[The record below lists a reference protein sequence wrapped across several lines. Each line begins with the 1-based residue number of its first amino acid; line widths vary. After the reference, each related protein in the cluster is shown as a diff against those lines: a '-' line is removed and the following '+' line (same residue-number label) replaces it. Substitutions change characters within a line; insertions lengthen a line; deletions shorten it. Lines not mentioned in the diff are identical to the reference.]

1 MMHATRAWHY
11 FFPRISYLHVTFFF
25 ARHFCLFSVRA
36 FELFGEQ
43 GIRPEMI
50 DLPQRIYTSLRT
62 RKFCTH
68 QESFAFF
75 ASQTCQHS
83 TLYQYKPGPA
93 HEGTLLKES
102 SNYANTLQA
111 LNELRVDDFFGD
123 ESVRQWPRE

>member
-25 ARHFCLFSVRA
+25 AR
-36 FELFGEQ
+36 LFGEQ

-50 DLPQRIYTSLRT
+50 DLSQRIYTSLRT

-111 LNELRVDDFFGD
+111 LNELRVDDFFGA